1 VPFARANRVVA
12 GPRGFYRG
20 YYPLAYGGLGFGY
33 WNGYYGGFYDPS
45 YYGGPGYYSSGYSA
59 YGAYNGALRLKVR
72 PRDATVFVDG
82 YFVGRVDEFDG
93 VFQRLHIDPGPHRIE
108 VRADGFQPLTFEVR
122 ILPGRTVTYEGELR
136 TAEP

>member
-1 VPFARANRVVA
+1 VA
-12 GPRGFYRG
+12 PRGFYRG

-33 WNGYYGGFYDPS
+33 WGSGYYGGFHDPWW
-45 YYGGPGYYSSGYSA
+45 YGGAAYYPRAYAPYGGYD
-59 YGAYNGALRLKVR
+59 GALRLKVR
-72 PRDATVFVDG
+72 PRDASVFVDG

-108 VRADGFQPLTFEVR
+108 VREDGYEPLAFEVR

-136 TAEP
+136 TVEP